1 MMKVEQVMI
10 RDVKLCRVEESLNDA
25 ARVMW
30 DHACGCVPVVDADDR
45 VVGVLTDRDVCMAAY
60 TRGLPLG
67 DMTVSSAMSRQVF
80 ACHVGDA
87 LDTAEAIMREHQ
99 VRRLPVLGFGD
110 RIVGILSLSD
120 IAREAERRRGQR
132 SKDLSPDAIRS
143 TLVAVGHVRTKVEI
157 PEI

>member
-1 MMKVEQVMI
+1 MKVEQVMT

-120 IAREAERRRGQR
+120 IAREAERHKGQR

-157 PEI
+157 PKI